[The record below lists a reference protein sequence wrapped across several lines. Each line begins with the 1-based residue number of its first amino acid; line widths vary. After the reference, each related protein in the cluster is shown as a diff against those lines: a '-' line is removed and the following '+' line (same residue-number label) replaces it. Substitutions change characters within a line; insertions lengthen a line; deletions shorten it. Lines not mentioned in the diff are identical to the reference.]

1 MSLGAIRRHSGGMQT
16 ANHSAA
22 PLGVFLVEDSAL
34 IRTRLEAMVALAGA
48 TIAGHANTVGG
59 AIRSILDARPDLVI
73 LDIQLADGTGFDVLR
88 ALADQAPGI
97 DVVLFS
103 NFSAYPY
110 RQLAERLG
118 ARGFFDKSKE
128 FEGMR
133 DAVAQRVA
141 ARH

>member
-1 MSLGAIRRHSGGMQT
+1 MEQV
-16 ANHSAA
+16 SATTA

-34 IRTRLEAMVALAGA
+34 IRTRLEAMIALAGA
-48 TIAGHANTVGG
+48 ATAGHANTASG

-88 ALADQAPGI
+88 ALAEQAPGM
-97 DVVLFS
+97 DVVLYS

-118 ARGFFDKSKE
+118 ARGFFDKSME
-128 FEGMR
+128 FEGIR